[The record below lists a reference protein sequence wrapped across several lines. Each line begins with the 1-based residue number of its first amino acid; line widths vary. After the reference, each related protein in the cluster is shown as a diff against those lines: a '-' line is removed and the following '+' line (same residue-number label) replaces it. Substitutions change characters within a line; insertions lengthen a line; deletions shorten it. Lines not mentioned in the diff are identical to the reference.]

1 VNYDPENESE
11 VFYCDKC
18 LSFANNSKLVESR
31 STLIVCPASIVHQWK
46 TEIERHLHPDSQLK
60 VLVYEGVKTRMIFP
74 KTLADSDIV
83 LTTYDVMRSDLYHVL
98 ADMPKR
104 LRFDKKYKP
113 MPTPLTAINWWR
125 ICLDECQMVESTTAK
140 AAAMA
145 LHLSTVNRWCVSGT
159 PIQRG
164 LEDIYGLLLFL
175 RREPYTEK
183 IWWNRLLKVQ
193 SKLKYFP
200 NQPATV

>member
-1 VNYDPENESE
+1 
-11 VFYCDKC
+11 
-18 LSFANNSKLVESR
+18 
-31 STLIVCPASIVHQWK
+31 
-46 TEIERHLHPDSQLK
+46 
-60 VLVYEGVKTRMIFP
+60 MIFP

-83 LTTYDVMRSDLYHVL
+83 LTTYDVLRSDLYHVL

-183 IWWNRLLKVQ
+183 VWWNRLLKVK
-193 SKLKYFP
+193 SKLKYLP
-200 NQPATV
+200 NQPATVRTTVIAPWNTISSFFAEGNHVENQQARCIGGNRTSSAI